1 MAREFPALTKQERD
15 LAQKG
20 GIMRN
25 HILTL
30 ALIAVVIMMIG
41 CGGGGGGN
49 GGPKQDITVSLSPK
63 TISVPGDADQQ
74 FTATILNPNN
84 RGVTWTLSGSGCNGS
99 ACGALGNTGGNN
111 NQGWTVTYTAPLTVP
126 NPATVTVTATSID
139 DTTKSD
145 TATITITAPVVT
157 VSVTPATPTVILGA
171 TQQFTATVRG
181 TTNKAVTWSTG
192 GPGTINS
199 SGLYATPA
207 TLNTPKTVTV
217 TATSQA
223 DTTKSSSAT
232 ITIPAVT
239 VAVLPHVSTVILGAS
254 QQFTATVA
262 NATNT
267 AVDWSLSGPGSVS
280 TSGLYTAPA
289 TWTTPD
295 TATVRAV
302 SQADPNKT
310 MSITFSIPAVA
321 VGVSPASPT
330 VILGATLQFT
340 APVGNAT
347 NTAVTWSMTGAGTI
361 SSTGLYTA
369 PATLTTPSS
378 ATVIA
383 TSVADPTKSA
393 GTTLTIPAVA
403 VSVAPPNVSL
413 NGGGSQPFTAT
424 VTNATNTAVTWSL
437 TGLGTLDPNGAYTA
451 PTVVPSQQTATV
463 KATST
468 ADASK
473 SGSAV
478 VTLIPVSVSV
488 SPSSPTVPIKATQQ
502 FAAAVAGTSNSAV
515 TWSVSGTGCTGSTCG
530 TINATGLYSAPDAI
544 PTPPTVTITAVSAV
558 DVTKSGTAT
567 VTITDNANSKLTGS
581 FAFLFQGFLG
591 SGMTATLGSFIA
603 DGNGNLTNGLRD
615 VNTVGGSPVVKQSF
629 TGTYQLHGDNRGTM
643 TFTSLPGSPSF
654 RFAINDGGDQGTMVE
669 IDSTATTGGGMFL
682 KQTSTDFV
690 ASKVT
695 GDYAWGFYGS
705 DMSGERIAAVGRM
718 HADGIATISAGELD
732 INDGTRT
739 QFTGT
744 FTFSSATGSANGRG
758 TMSIVI
764 PNGGGT
770 FLATF
775 YAVNAN
781 RIFFF
786 TSSQVGLDSPL
797 LLGEIRRQSGVPFS
811 SAALNSA
818 AVFYSNGLS
827 ASPGTT
833 KAIIGQFV
841 ANGSSSLS
849 GEMAISD
856 GGTPTPQANFTATY
870 SIATNGRALFN
881 STTVGQVIFYLADQ
895 NTAFLLWPGGGVGMF
910 EPQTLPVG
918 GLKTSDLAGRYL
930 VAGTQVPVSSGAA
943 FSGPVDIDGTGHW
956 TSTVDVSSQ
965 LNPSVDLFNAGLVSV
980 ASATTGRVTM
990 TVTVPATYNQVIYA
1004 ATPDKLLLLDVDPS
1018 TSNQGALWQATGFW
1032 EK

>member
-1 MAREFPALTKQERD
+1 MFWKR
-15 LAQKG
+15 G

-25 HILTL
+25 YILTL
-30 ALIAVVIMMIG
+30 TLFALVITIIG
-41 CGGGGGGN
+41 CGGGNGN
-49 GGPKQDITVSLSPK
+49 GGGPKQDITVSLSPK
-63 TISVPGDADQQ
+63 TVSVAGDATQQ
-74 FTATILNPNN
+74 FTATILNPHNT
-84 RGVTWTLSGSGCNGS
+84 GVTWTLSGSGCTGS
-99 ACGALGNTGGNN
+99 ACGTLGNYGGNN
-111 NQGWTVTYTAPLTVP
+111 NQGWTATYTAPLTVP
-126 NPATVTVTATSID
+126 NPATVTVKATSVD
-139 DTTKSD
+139 DTSKSD
-145 TATITITAPVVT
+145 TATITVTAPVVT
-157 VSVTPATPTVILGA
+157 VSVTPAAPTVILGA
-171 TQQFTATVRG
+171 TQQFTANVRG
-181 TTNKAVTWSTG
+181 TTNTAVTWSTP
-192 GPGTINS
+192 GPGTIDS
-199 SGLYATPA
+199 SGLYSAPA
-207 TLNTPKTVTV
+207 TLTTPSTATV

-223 DTTKSSSAT
+223 DTTKSGSAT

-239 VAVLPHVSTVILGAS
+239 VAVLPHASAVILGAS
-254 QQFTATVA
+254 QQFTATVT

-267 AVDWSLSGPGSVS
+267 AVTWSMSGPGSVS
-280 TSGLYTAPA
+280 ASGLYTAPA
-289 TWTTPD
+289 TLTTPA

-330 VILGATLQFT
+330 VILGATQQFT
-340 APVGNAT
+340 APVSNAT
-347 NTAVTWSMTGAGTI
+347 NTAVTWSMTGVGTI

-413 NGGGSQPFTAT
+413 NGGGSQAFTAT
-424 VTNATNTAVTWSL
+424 VTNATNKTVTWSL
-437 TGLGTLDPNGAYTA
+437 TGLGTLDANGAYTA

-463 KATST
+463 NATSS
-468 ADASK
+468 ADPSK

-478 VTLIPVSVSV
+478 ITLIPISVSV
-488 SPSSPTVPIKATQQ
+488 SPSAPTVPVKSTQQ

-530 TINATGLYSAPDAI
+530 TINATGLYTAPDDV
-544 PTPPTVTITAVSAV
+544 PTPPTVTVTAVSAV

-567 VTITDNANSKLTGS
+567 VTITDNANIKLKGS

-591 SGMTATLGSFIA
+591 SGMTATLGSFTA

-654 RFAINDGGDQGTMVE
+654 RFAINDGGDKGTMVE
-669 IDSTATTGGGMFL
+669 IDSTATTGGGMFR
-682 KQTSTDFV
+682 KQTTTDFV
-690 ASKVT
+690 VSKVT

-718 HADGIATISAGELD
+718 HADGVATISAGD
-732 INDGTRT
+732 MDTSDGART
-739 QFTGT
+739 QFTGS
-744 FTFSSATGSANGRG
+744 FAFSSATGSANGRG
-758 TMSIVI
+758 TMSIVV
-764 PNGGGT
+764 PNPGGGT
-770 FLATF
+770 FPATF

-781 RIFFF
+781 QIFFIM
-786 TSSQVGLDSPL
+786 SSQVGLDSPL
-797 LLGEIRRQSGVPFS
+797 LLGEIRRQTGVPFS
-811 SAALNSA
+811 SSSLNGA
-818 AVFYSNGLS
+818 AVFYSNDLS
-827 ASPGTT
+827 NSPGTT

-841 ANGSSSLS
+841 ANGSNSLS

-856 GGTPTPQANFTATY
+856 GGTPTPQADFTATY
-870 SIATNGRALFN
+870 SISINGRSLFD
-881 STTVGQVIFYLADQ
+881 SADIGGRAIFYLTGQ
-895 NTAFLLWPGGGVGMF
+895 NTAFLLWPGAGLGTI

-930 VAGTQVPVSSGAA
+930 VAGTQVPVSSGSA
-943 FSGPVDIDGTGHW
+943 FSGYVDIDGTGSW

-965 LNPSVDLFNAGLVSV
+965 LFPAVDLFNAGLVSV

-990 TVTVPATYNQVIYA
+990 TVTVPSTFNQVIYA
-1004 ATPDKLLLLDVDPS
+1004 ATPDKLLLVDIDPS
-1018 TSNQGALWQATGFW
+1018 TSNTGALFQATGFW